1 MNSGVKKKRLCG
13 RNLLLN
19 CQTRQK
25 QMEYLLEN
33 MKEPDFSLIDENIFD
48 DVNTKD
54 FNPAG
59 ITWRILNHNLVGQG
73 HNKSSSYPTW
83 TSVARFMASIQDYLP
98 KNLRTKQNPTRLW
111 SRGSFPQTEDTN
123 VAEYTQELLN
133 EMCEWLANFKS
144 KIEDHISSKYFR
156 FGKNQFLETL
166 KRRYKETWGDR
177 IEQSIDAN
185 VTDRTIDVKFEQ
197 L

>member
-25 QMEYLLEN
+25 QMVYLLEN
-33 MKEPDFSLIDENIFD
+33 MSEPDFSLIDEDIVD
-48 DVNTKD
+48 IDSKD

-83 TSVARFMASIQDYLP
+83 TSIARFMASIQDYLP

-133 EMCEWLANFKS
+133 DMCEWLSNFKS

-156 FGKNQFLETL
+156 FGKNQYIETL

-185 VTDRTIDVKFEQ
+185 VHDSKIDVTFEQ